1 MNRVTTALL
10 LAAGSGIRL
19 QPLTNSAPKC
29 LTEVHGVALLER
41 LVCSLR
47 EFGFKRLVV
56 VVGHLDQCVRDAL
69 SSWTGDMAIEY
80 VVNARYQTT
89 NNLYSL
95 WLARR
100 TIREPLLL
108 LECDLIFDPSVIVK
122 MLHPDRIAVSPMRPW
137 MKGTT
142 VTVNSLG
149 NVTAFR
155 VDSLADRG
163 DFAFKTVNMYSF
175 SIRTWQEITQRLGRH
190 VSESRLDQFYETVFA
205 EMVAEGRLS
214 LRAVMLDP
222 DSWYEIDTLEDLH
235 QAEMTFS
242 SDSWSITG

>member
-1 MNRVTTALL
+1 
-10 LAAGSGIRL
+10 
-19 QPLTNSAPKC
+19 
-29 LTEVHGVALLER
+29 
-41 LVCSLR
+41 
-47 EFGFKRLVV
+47 
-56 VVGHLDQCVRDAL
+56 
-69 SSWTGDMAIEY
+69 MAIEY

-108 LECDLIFDPSVIVK
+108 LECDLIFDPSVLVK

-175 SIRTWQEITQRLGRH
+175 SIRTWQEITQRLELH

-205 EMVAEGRLS
+205 EMVAERRLS
-214 LRAVMLDP
+214 LQAVMLDP
-222 DSWYEIDTLEDLH
+222 GSWYEIDTLEDLR